1 MLSGLDANY
10 TDEIAGHGGTPRG
23 LLDSRIPGRLALPAS
38 LANKRPVVCPPL
50 SSRMDGRGHSRF
62 LNGRLARSLPL
73 PYARFI

>member
-1 MLSGLDANY
+1 MLSALDANY
-10 TDEIAGHGGTPRG
+10 TDEIAGHGCTPRG

-50 SSRMDGRGHSRF
+50 SSQTDAGEPSRF
-62 LNGRLARSLPL
+62 LNERLARSLPL